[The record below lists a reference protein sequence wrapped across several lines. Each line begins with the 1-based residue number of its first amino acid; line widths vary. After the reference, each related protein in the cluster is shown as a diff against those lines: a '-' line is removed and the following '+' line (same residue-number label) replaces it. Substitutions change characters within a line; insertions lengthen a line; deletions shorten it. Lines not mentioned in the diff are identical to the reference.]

1 MLAVIKGT
9 IVDYKKKKTVS
20 FLGMFLTSHHDLVF
34 DPKLNH

>member
-9 IVDYKKKKTVS
+9 IVDYKKKTVS
-20 FLGMFLTSHHDLVF
+20 FLGMFLTSYHDLVF